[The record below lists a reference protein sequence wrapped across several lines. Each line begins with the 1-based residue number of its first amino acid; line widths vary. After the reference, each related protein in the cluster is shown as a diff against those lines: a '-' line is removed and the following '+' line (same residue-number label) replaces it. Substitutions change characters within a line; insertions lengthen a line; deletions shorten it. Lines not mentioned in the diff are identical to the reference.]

1 MPPLPI
7 SSRISSWGNTL
18 AMAST
23 GGGTKLAFPPPS
35 LPEAVPKP
43 TYIRHSGQIP
53 CGASAPSAF
62 PQLGHVRCVSITLYL
77 AVSEELAGGGGYS
90 KKRSEERR
98 EGEE

>member
-43 TYIRHSGQIP
+43 AFIRHSGQIP
-53 CGASAPSAF
+53 FGESAPSAF
-62 PQLGHVRCVSITLYL
+62 PQLGHVRYVSITLYL
-77 AVSEELAGGGGYS
+77 AVSEELAGGEVTA
-90 KKRSEERR
+90 KRLLVRNA
-98 EGEE
+98 